1 VAEFM
6 GQNLA
11 VFAGKVAEGEST
23 VMPKSRSWLRE
34 TIQENANSQDVPGS
48 VWGGLEIIYIYIY
61 ITLYNIN
68 IIIVI

>member
-1 VAEFM
+1 M

-23 VMPKSRSWLRE
+23 VMPKSMSWLRE

-48 VWGGLEIIYIYIY
+48 VWGGLEIIYIYISHY
-61 ITLYNIN
+61 II
-68 IIIVI
+68 